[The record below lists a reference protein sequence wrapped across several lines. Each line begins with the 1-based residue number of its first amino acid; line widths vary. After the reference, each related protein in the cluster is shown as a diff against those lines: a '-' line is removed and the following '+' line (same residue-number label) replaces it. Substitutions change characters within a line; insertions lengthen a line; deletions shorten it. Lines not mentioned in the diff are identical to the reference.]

1 MSTYKLDK
9 IWTKIGQNLDKGF
22 RQTIWSYV
30 SNISMK
36 TFQQNMD
43 IAWTFLCPK
52 FVQYKKTWEK
62 EIYSWTISEHFVQ
75 NMDNYLTKL
84 SQTEIIWTNIGH

>member
-22 RQTIWSYV
+22 RQTILSYV

-36 TFQQNMD
+36 TFGQNVD

-52 FVQYKKTWEK
+52 FVQYKKLGKKRSTLGQLVNILYK
-62 EIYSWTISEHFVQ
+62 IWTI
-75 NMDNYLTKL
+75 
-84 SQTEIIWTNIGH
+84 I

>member
-9 IWTKIGQNLDKGF
+9 IWTKIGQNVDKGF
-22 RQTIWSYV
+22 RQTILSYV

-36 TFQQNMD
+36 TFGQNVD

-52 FVQYKKTWEK
+52 FVQYKKLGKKRSTLGQLVNILYK
-62 EIYSWTISEHFVQ
+62 IWTI
-75 NMDNYLTKL
+75 
-84 SQTEIIWTNIGH
+84 I